1 MNFYGFDRTGK
12 LVFGFEVKEE
22 KNERSSH
29 PQRKVVVGKRFLNV
43 RWPVQANKDGRI
55 LAGSFDLS
63 NRFPTIVNKGDDGGN
78 NTAIIFDASGLP
90 MCKLEVKIYRENEE
104 VEPEVYLADFGEG
117 VGTKFVTALVTLHE
131 GDEVK
136 VTSSYRGDEYVVAKI
151 TWEDGKPVRW
161 QASSQE
167 LAKMKTAQSHKTAD
181 RTRRRLNWE
190 QKHK

>member
-1 MNFYGFDRTGK
+1 
-12 LVFGFEVKEE
+12 
-22 KNERSSH
+22 
-29 PQRKVVVGKRFLNV
+29 
-43 RWPVQANKDGRI
+43 
-55 LAGSFDLS
+55 
-63 NRFPTIVNKGDDGGN
+63 
-78 NTAIIFDASGLP
+78 
-90 MCKLEVKIYRENEE
+90 
-104 VEPEVYLADFGEG
+104 PEVYLADFGEG

-131 GDEVK
+131 GDEVE